1 MASQVV
7 LVVKKESACQ
17 CRSSRR
23 CGFDPWVGNIPWR
36 KPWQPTPVFLLRKF
50 HGQRSLVDYSPW
62 GCKDLDMTEQ
72 LSTHTPLL
80 DRIQQWRLQLLDF
93 CLGGGFFLIIFFFFL
108 AVLGFRCCVVF
119 SLAVWGEQGLLSG
132 CGAWPSHCSG
142 FSYWGAW
149 ALGCPGIRSCGSWAL
164 ECRLNSCGAWA

>member
-72 LSTHTPLL
+72 LSTHTQLL

-93 CLGGGFFLIIFFFFL
+93 CLGGGFFLIIFFFFWL
-108 AVLGFRCCVVF
+108 CWVFAAAWSFLWLCEESKGCSLVV
-119 SLAVWGEQGLLSG
+119 VHGLLIAVASLIGEHGLWGVQASG
-132 CGAWPSHCSG
+132 VV
-142 FSYWGAW
+142 
-149 ALGCPGIRSCGSWAL
+149 ALGL
-164 ECRLNSCGAWA
+164 

>member
-72 LSTHTPLL
+72 LSTHTQLL

-93 CLGGGFFLIIFFFFL
+93 CLGGGFFLIIFFFFGC
-108 AVLGFRCCVVF
+108 AGF
-119 SLAVWGEQGLLSG
+119 SLLRGLFSG
-132 CGAWPSHCSG
+132 CVRRARAALWLWCMAFSLQWLLLLGSMGSG
-142 FSYWGAW
+142 VSRHQELWL
-149 ALGCPGIRSCGSWAL
+149 LGSRVQAQ
-164 ECRLNSCGAWA
+164 